1 MKGKLTT
8 WFPGAEIQTN
18 STPRGVQ
25 GTGGLGDGDKN
36 HSIRLHILWSQ
47 SLIWWIDGAV
57 QMYIV
62 GIWPDLKGL
71 PISSNTL
78 STSWYV
84 SKISYQM
91 ARELEI
97 HLDPFDQESV
107 FFSLPLVVGFV
118 FQNKMGSFRKLFLI
132 LSGRHRKGESGRWT
146 NILSQR
152 KAGNWRER
160 NAIAMWFER
169 WVAMGTGLR

>member
-25 GTGGLGDGDKN
+25 GTRGLGDGDKN
-36 HSIRLHILWSQ
+36 HSILLHILWSQ

-84 SKISYQM
+84 SKISYHM

-107 FFSLPLVVGFV
+107 CVFSFPLWWVSCFKIKWGHLGSFSLSFLEDTER
-118 FQNKMGSFRKLFLI
+118 GSQADGQTCSFE
-132 LSGRHRKGESGRWT
+132 GRQETGE
-146 NILSQR
+146 
-152 KAGNWRER
+152 RER
-160 NAIAMWFER
+160 P
-169 WVAMGTGLR
+169 